1 MSKPPFFI
9 CPPRTRSTLVC
20 ELTYEYVKSKYNL
33 SKLKHHNELFTEFN
47 YAILANKNPTEL
59 IPFLNNDEIS
69 MHFVYPYVF
78 KTTQERNQYKLNL
91 LQKAKNKGFNF
102 HIKGTLPIADTADL
116 IMSFFNDRKLILM
129 KRKNT
134 LNLICSYLFAKQ
146 IKMFAVRKESQEKY
160 HNKIK
165 NGITIQ
171 DFKTTTERLVQKTC
185 KLYDKM
191 KEYDHTVLYYED
203 LDKDIFKVIGKVL
216 EDSNWHSSLNNNYQ
230 NNIVTKTNTDYSSCI
245 LNYKEVSNYAISII
259 EKYNFYD

>member
-20 ELTYEYVKSKYNL
+20 ELTYEYIKSRYNL
-33 SKLKHHNELFTEFN
+33 LKLKHHNELFTEFN
-47 YAILANKNPTEL
+47 YAILANEKPTEL
-59 IPFLNNDEIS
+59 IPFLNNNEMS
-69 MHFVYPYVF
+69 MHSVYPYIF

-91 LQKAKNKGFNF
+91 LQIAKDKGLNF
-102 HIKGTLPIADTADL
+102 YIKGTLPIADTADL
-116 IMSFFNDRKLILM
+116 IMNFFNDRKLILM
-129 KRKNT
+129 KRRNT

-146 IKMFAVRKESQEKY
+146 IKMFAVTKESQEKY
-160 HNKIK
+160 HNIIK
-165 NGITIQ
+165 NGITIH
-171 DFKTTTERLVQKTC
+171 DYKTTTERLVQKTC

-203 LDKDIFKVIGKVL
+203 LDNDVFKAIGKAL
-216 EDSNWHSSLNNNYQ
+216 DDLNWHLKLKDNYQ
-230 NNIVTKTNTDYSSCI
+230 KNLVIKTNTDYSSCI